1 MPGWGQFKIFLT
13 LSTLLSL
20 FTFTFHFHAL
30 EKEMATHSSVLAWRI
45 PGVAEPGGLQSMWSH
60 RVRHDWSD
68 LAAAAAMKNNLKY
81 MCINTMFVL
90 SFSVVSDSLK
100 PRGLYVARQAPL
112 SLGFPRQEDWKGL
125 PFPSAGDLPNPGI
138 EPSLLQCRQTL

>member
-1 MPGWGQFKIFLT
+1 
-13 LSTLLSL
+13 
-20 FTFTFHFHAL
+20 
-30 EKEMATHSSVLAWRI
+30 
-45 PGVAEPGGLQSMWSH
+45 
-60 RVRHDWSD
+60 
-68 LAAAAAMKNNLKY
+68 

-112 SLGFPRQEDWKGL
+112 SLGFPRQEDWKVL

-138 EPSLLQCRQTL
+138 EPMSPASSALAGRFFTCEAIRETHIYTLASQVKNIYTYKLNYVAVCLKLTQCCKPAVLQ